1 MSSAPPPLPA
11 DAPLAAR
18 MRPTSL
24 AEFVGQ
30 RHLVGPD
37 GPLGRLAAAGRVASM
52 ILWGPPGTGKTTLAK
67 ILAETAGARWESLSA
82 VLAGVREVRAAIAA
96 AEAHPSTPTVL
107 FVDEAHRFNK
117 AQQDAF
123 LPHVERGTVAFVGAT
138 TENPSFEVNA
148 ALLSR
153 TRVYVLRPLGTD
165 DLNALV
171 RRALERELGGMAI
184 EADALEHLTATADGD
199 ARRALNGLEIAA
211 QLADG
216 VIGLEQ
222 VVDATG
228 QRQRRFDKGG
238 DAFYDQISA
247 LHKAVRGSAPD
258 AALYWLARMLDGGCD
273 PLYVARRVVRIASED
288 VGLADPRAL
297 QLAIDAW
304 EAYRRLGSPE
314 GELAIAQAVAYL
326 ASVPKSNAVYEAF
339 GAAQAFVRSHPSYA
353 VPARLRNAPTRLMRD
368 LGHGE
373 GYRYAHAEADAYAAG
388 ERYFPDEMEDIAF
401 YRPTERGLEGKI
413 AQRLATLRAKD
424 RAVADARS
432 SNRPRSPDKPL

>member
-18 MRPTSL
+18 MRPTTL

-30 RHLVGPD
+30 RHLVGPE

-67 ILAETAGARWESLSA
+67 ILAETARARWVSLSA
-82 VLAGVREVRAAIAA
+82 VLAGVREVRAAIAG
-96 AEAHPSTPTVL
+96 AEAHPDTPTVL

-123 LPHVERGTVAFVGAT
+123 LPHVERGTVVFVGAT

-153 TRVYVLRPLGTD
+153 TRVYVLRPLSTD
-165 DLNALV
+165 DLDALV
-171 RRALERELGGMAI
+171 RRALKRELGGMAI
-184 EADALEHLTATADGD
+184 DADALEHLTATADGD

-216 VIGLEQ
+216 IIRLEQ

-288 VGLADPRAL
+288 VGPRGSTRHA
-297 QLAIDAW
+297 ARH
-304 EAYRRLGSPE
+304 RRLGSLSPLGFPRRRTRHRPSGGLSRRGAE
-314 GELAIAQAVAYL
+314 EQRGVRGVWGGAGVRAL
-326 ASVPKSNAVYEAF
+326 ASELCGAS
-339 GAAQAFVRSHPSYA
+339 AAQERPH
-353 VPARLRNAPTRLMRD
+353 RT
-368 LGHGE
+368 
-373 GYRYAHAEADAYAAG
+373 DAG
-388 ERYFPDEMEDIAF
+388 F
-401 YRPTERGLEGKI
+401 G
-413 AQRLATLRAKD
+413 
-424 RAVADARS
+424 
-432 SNRPRSPDKPL
+432 PR